1 MKRKGRIESDEKLFC
16 GVREMRLV
24 PVAADGDVQRLG
36 KIEREHLH
44 KALGVDGALAI
55 HYLHCVGLQRGK
67 TDEFL
72 YVAQRRKM
80 YLHADLRRK
89 GLYFC
94 RGNCYNRVVRIIPSA
109 TTGLQYVF
117 YQIFGSDPDRFL
129 GIIMKFHCYT
139 LGCKVNQYETQ
150 AMERQLAAL
159 GHEEAPEADSD
170 VLIVNTCT
178 VTSVADR
185 KNRTLI
191 HRLRREHPQAILG
204 VCGCYA
210 QVSTDEV
217 RAMGADV
224 ISGSGGR
231 QEFVQLLL
239 QAYRERRLLVSVDQA
254 LRRREFELLPAGGL
268 AARTRAML
276 KVQDGCSNF
285 CTYCII
291 PYARGPVR
299 SLPLEA
305 AVEQTRAL
313 AAAGYREIVV
323 TGIEI
328 ASWGRERKDGS
339 RFADLAEA
347 ICRAAPQARIRL
359 GSLEPRI
366 IDEDFCRRLSQFDN
380 FCPQF
385 HLSLQSGS
393 DTVLARMHRKYDTAR
408 YLESVDLLKQY
419 FPGCAVTTD
428 LIVGFPGETEQEF
441 EESLAFAEACGFSA
455 MHIFPYSRRAG
466 TPADAMPD
474 QIPKAVKSA
483 RAARAS
489 EVAASLRERYDAA
502 LIGTAQEVLFEQT
515 EDGFFT
521 GHAMNYVKVYARGEG
536 LHNTIRSVR
545 ITALRSD
552 GVEGELI

>member
-1 MKRKGRIESDEKLFC
+1 MK
-16 GVREMRLV
+16 
-24 PVAADGDVQRLG
+24 
-36 KIEREHLH
+36 
-44 KALGVDGALAI
+44 
-55 HYLHCVGLQRGK
+55 YHC
-67 TDEFL
+67 F
-72 YVAQRRKM
+72 
-80 YLHADLRRK
+80 
-89 GLYFC
+89 
-94 RGNCYNRVVRIIPSA
+94 
-109 TTGLQYVF
+109 
-117 YQIFGSDPDRFL
+117 
-129 GIIMKFHCYT
+129 T

-150 AMERQLAAL
+150 AMEQQLLAL
-159 GHEEAPEADSD
+159 GHESAPEAESD

-217 RAMGADV
+217 RAMGVDV

-239 QAYRERRLLVSVDQA
+239 QAYRERTQLVSVDRA
-254 LRRREFELLPAGGL
+254 LQRREFELLPAGGL
-268 AARTRAML
+268 STRTRAML

-299 SLPLEA
+299 SLPLA
-305 AVEQTRAL
+305 DAVAQTKML

-328 ASWGRERKDGS
+328 ASWGWDFKDGS
-339 RFADLAEA
+339 RFTDLAEA
-347 ICRAAPQARIRL
+347 ICAAAPQARIRL

-366 IDEDFCRRLSQFDN
+366 VDEDFCRRLSAFGN

-393 DTVLARMHRKYDTAR
+393 DTVLQRMRRKYDSAR
-408 YLESVDLLKQY
+408 YFESVRLLRQY

-428 LIVGFPGETEQEF
+428 LIVGFPGETEEEF
-441 EESLAFAEACGFSA
+441 SDSLAFAEKCGFSA

-474 QIPKAVKSA
+474 QIPKAVKTA

-489 EVAASLRERYDAA
+489 EVAAFLRERYDTA
-502 LIGTAQEVLFEQT
+502 LIGTVQEVLFEQV
-515 EDGFFT
+515 EDGCFT
-521 GHAMNYVKVYARGEG
+521 GHAKNYVKVYAHGEG
-536 LHNTIRSVR
+536 LHNIIRSVR
-545 ITALRSD
+545 ITALRPD
-552 GVEGELI
+552 GVEGELIKED